1 MQIQTDR
8 NQKEI
13 KVHGTYGFPVRVSHE
28 RLSDYE
34 RRSFMWHWHT
44 ELEWTYVLEGEI
56 LYQVNEQVHHLKAGQ
71 GLLCNSNM
79 LHAGHPAND
88 QDCHYVSITF
98 HPRLLE
104 GYKDSFLKE
113 KYVDRIV
120 ENPSIPCLAL
130 TSCEPWQTDILEML
144 QKIELLYSQ
153 KQQSDFDFQIYLL
166 LMNIWRIVCAHVH
179 QTADNQIA
187 TRNIERLKQILT
199 YIHSHYQ
206 DKITLEDISEQV
218 NICPSECCRF
228 FKKNMQESLFD
239 YLLNYRIEQSLAL
252 LSKGNGNIT
261 EIAVQCG
268 FSSSSYFSR
277 VFRERM
283 GHSPREYQKL
293 SLTERGRGNGPL

>member
-1 MQIQTDR
+1 MQIQTDK

-13 KVHGTYGFPVRVSHE
+13 KVHGTYEFPVRVSHE

-44 ELEWTYVLEGEI
+44 ELEWTYILEGKI
-56 LYQVNEQVHHLKAGQ
+56 RYQVNEQVYCLQEGQ
-71 GLLCNSNM
+71 ALLCNSNM
-79 LHAGHPAND
+79 LHAGHSIEE

-113 KYVDRIV
+113 KYMKRIV

-130 TSCEPWQTDILEML
+130 LSSEDWQTGILEKL
-144 QKIELLYSQ
+144 RTIEYLYHHQ
-153 KQQSDFDFQIYLL
+153 KQAEDYDFQIYLL
-166 LMNIWRIVCAHVH
+166 LMEVWRIVCRHV
-179 QTADNQIA
+179 QTTSDYHVA
-187 TRNIERLKQILT
+187 TRNIERLKHILT
-199 YIHSHYQ
+199 YIHTHYQ
-206 DKITLEDISEQV
+206 DKITLEDIAAEV
-218 NICPSECCRF
+218 NICSSECCRF
-228 FKKNMQESLFD
+228 FKKNMRESLFD

-252 LSKGNGNIT
+252 LAKGTGNIT

-283 GHSPREYQKL
+283 GYSPREYQKL
-293 SLTERGRGNGPL
+293 SQSPL